1 MGKGRIRKITALKGL
16 ERPLTLP
23 SPTCISCIVD
33 HLDYILN
40 CIAHFQD
47 DKKGEV
53 EIVFT
58 GR

>member
-1 MGKGRIRKITALKGL
+1 MNCAKGWAKGL

-23 SPTCISCIVD
+23 SPTCISCIVH

-40 CIAHFQD
+40 LNCLAHYQD